1 MQVSRSDMMDM
12 WRTMVTI
19 RRFEERLAIEYP
31 KGEIPGKVH
40 LYLGQEAVA
49 TGVIAAL
56 SEGDKIASTHR
67 GHGHAIAMGCDL
79 EAMMQEIYGRAGGIC
94 AGKGGSQHIADLSKG
109 MLGANGIVGA
119 NAPIV
124 MGAALTAKTLT
135 ANTIAVSFMGDGA
148 CNQGGVMETLN
159 MAAVLSLPMVIVVES
174 NGYGQATPTKAVTAG
189 DGMAARAAAFGWKT
203 FKVDGVDV
211 FEVHNAMQ
219 QARDLALKEGPVLIE
234 ADVPR
239 FSGHF
244 ADDDQGYRPSH
255 DGETSEATFL
265 QQHRNCLEL
274 FRQKVT
280 EAGLLDREVLDEIE
294 ADVYKEITAIHQ
306 NALAAEMPDVA
317 ELTTNVTLPE
327 PAIGSAIKLDKPTN
341 KNTKKMSIRSAL
353 NGVLHQAMG
362 EDERIIIMGE
372 DLAGGGGLTETED
385 AWGGPM
391 GVTAGLFK
399 KFGRSRVIDTPIS
412 ETAFLGAAA
421 GAALTGL
428 RPVVELMFVDFMGVA
443 FDQILNQAAKF
454 HYMFGGR
461 SKTPLVIRTTIGAG
475 GGSGAQHSQT
485 LYNMFTAVPGLT
497 CVMPSNAYDAKGL
510 LTTALNSD
518 NPVVFFENKNLY
530 DDEMMVPLGDYA
542 IPFGKARVVQEGKD
556 VTIVAFSAMV
566 GVAEKAANLLAKKNI
581 SVELVDPR
589 TTLPLDENA
598 ILKSVQKTGHLVI
611 VDESGARCGVAGDI
625 AAMVADK
632 GFHHLKAPIKQ
643 LTPPHTPVPFSPA
656 LEKAWLPSVQSVVDC
671 VNNLLNK
678 D

>member
-31 KGEIPGKVH
+31 KGDIPGKIH

-49 TGVIAAL
+49 TGVMAAL
-56 SEGDKIASTHR
+56 EDGDKIASTHR

-94 AGKGGSQHIADLSKG
+94 GGKGGSQHIADLSKG

-124 MGAALTAKTLT
+124 LGASLSAKALKT
-135 ANTIAVSFMGDGA
+135 NTIAVSFMGDGA

-159 MAAVLSLPMVIVVES
+159 MAAVLKVPMVIVVES

-189 DGMAARAAAFGWKT
+189 EGMAARATAFGWKT
-203 FKVDGVDV
+203 YSVDGVDV
-211 FEVHNAMQ
+211 FEVHHAMQ
-219 QARDLALKEGPVLIE
+219 QARDWALTKGPVLIE

-244 ADDDQGYRPSH
+244 SDDEQAYRPHH
-255 DGETSEATFL
+255 DGETSEANFL

-274 FRQKVT
+274 FHQKVT
-280 EAGLLDREVLDEIE
+280 EAGLIDREVLDEIE
-294 ADVYKEITAIHQ
+294 ADVFKEITAIHQ
-306 NALAAEMPDVA
+306 NAVAAPLPDIV
-317 ELTTNVTLPE
+317 ELTTNVILPE
-327 PAIGSAIKLDKPTN
+327 SDIELDKTTSE
-341 KNTKKMSIRSAL
+341 KSEKMSIRSAL
-353 NGVLHQAMG
+353 NSVLHQAMDG
-362 EDERIIIMGE
+362 DERIIVMGE
-372 DLAGGGGLTETED
+372 DIAGGGGLVETED

-391 GVTAGLFK
+391 GVTAGLLK
-399 KFGRSRVIDTPIS
+399 KFGRTRVIDTPIS

-510 LTTALNSD
+510 LTTALKSD

-542 IPFGKARVVQEGKD
+542 IPFGKAKVVEAGSD
-556 VTIVAFSAMV
+556 LTIVAFSAMV
-566 GVAEKAANLLAKKNI
+566 GIAKKAANELIKQGI
-581 SVELVDPR
+581 SVEVIDPR
-589 TTLPLDENA
+589 TTLPLDEDA
-598 ILKSVQKTGHLVI
+598 ILESVQKTGHLVI

-632 GFHHLKAPIKQ
+632 GFHHLRAPIKQ
-643 LTPPHTPVPFSPA
+643 ITPPHTPIPVAPN

-671 VNNLLNK
+671 VNLILNK